1 MKANA
6 YINGGKGW
14 PACANAIAAVAALL
28 AVLHAGSAF
37 AAGAARRG
45 TEEKSIG
52 QLDADSVVVYRNGM
66 ADSARLREE
75 CAVLS
80 RIVESRE
87 AVWRDLSSQL
97 ESRYGMTLSQNYSYS
112 EKDQTL
118 YLVLT
123 NGVSGSS
130 PQEPVLR
137 AHRAFI
143 SDEDAQRFVNLVAE
157 RSIAADRMNR
167 ARVLRDEQAAE
178 LSAVEAMLRDKFGV
192 LPDGEYRF
200 DEETSTLFAIVP
212 LPTLEERRL
221 ARAVEEQAVRD
232 ARERARAW
240 KREAAREKAEAEA
253 KAKSEAESRARAEK
267 DRIAA
272 ETAAMRA
279 AEAKAKAE
287 ADAARAAAEA
297 QARAEKERLAAE
309 KKAKAEAEKKAK
321 AEAEAKAKAAEAK
334 ARAEREARERVEQE
348 TAARIKAEAEAKARA
363 EKERLAAEKK
373 AKVEAEKKA
382 KAEAEAKAR
391 AKKER
396 IAAEKKAK
404 AEAEA
409 KAKAE
414 AEAKPRA

>member
-267 DRIAA
+267 ERIAA
-272 ETAAMRA
+272 EKAAMKA

-309 KKAKAEAEKKAK
+309 KKAK
-321 AEAEAKAKAAEAK
+321 
-334 ARAEREARERVEQE
+334 
-348 TAARIKAEAEAKARA
+348 
-363 EKERLAAEKK
+363 
-373 AKVEAEKKA
+373 VEAEKKA

-391 AKKER
+391 AEKER

-404 AEAEA
+404 AEAEK

-414 AEAKPRA
+414 AEERRRKWEEVLRKEREVDKRANR